1 MRRLAVLSTLAA
13 AVLAGCGGGDGSAS
27 APAAPKPQRAAPDP
41 ARAADELA
49 IRCGLVRPVP
59 GEVPA
64 IVPEGILPA
73 GSFIARARRTDSA
86 ARATILL
93 PIGFSEAH
101 QTLSANANRTGF
113 KVIFSETE
121 ALDAEVYLS
130 GPGGLMKFRIYG
142 SRQCADASQA
152 LFERSYTEG

>member
-1 MRRLAVLSTLAA
+1 MIAVSAVLG
-13 AVLAGCGGGDGSAS
+13 GCGGGD
-27 APAAPKPQRAAPDP
+27 APDAEHVQPRRVADP

-49 IRCGLVRPVP
+49 VRCGLVRPVP

-64 IVPEGILPA
+64 IVPEGLLPP
-73 GSFIARARRTDSA
+73 GSYIVKGKRTGSA

-93 PIGFSEAH
+93 PLGFDTAMR
-101 QTLSANANRTGF
+101 TLSANAERAGF

-121 ALDAEVYLS
+121 LLEAEVYLS
-130 GPGGLMKFRIYG
+130 GPAGLVKFRIYG
-142 SRQCADASQA
+142 SRQCPDSASQA